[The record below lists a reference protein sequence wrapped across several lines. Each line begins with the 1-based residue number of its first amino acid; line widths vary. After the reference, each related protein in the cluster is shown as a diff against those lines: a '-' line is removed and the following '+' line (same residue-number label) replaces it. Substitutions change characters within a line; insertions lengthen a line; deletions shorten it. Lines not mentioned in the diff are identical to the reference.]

1 MMDKF
6 TKRNK
11 NRTKNC
17 IYLKKEGL
25 KKKVIL
31 YKELGKLNIDCLPKT

>member
-1 MMDKF
+1 MMDKS
-6 TKRNK
+6 TKKNK
-11 NRTKNC
+11 NWTKSC